1 MEGTR
6 KLLVDK
12 VNEFAN
18 SGGGG
23 GDLQPTKESI
33 ANFFQKILEYLL
45 HTFDPVW
52 GFFVQIFDGMN
63 FVESIANFFQKI
75 LEYLLHAF
83 DPVWGFFVQTFDGI
97 SWGSFVE
104 SVGNFFQ
111 KLLEYLLHA
120 FDPVWGFFVQT
131 FDGVS
136 WGSFVE
142 KFDSIWGLL
151 VEKWS
156 LIQPDSETL
165 HHWLRVGL
173 TRFLPIALLL
183 LLLSLCAYSRCFC
196 FPSFLGG
203 CFRGL
208 LLLAAPAASRFLRGT
223 GKMMK
228 APGRMGVTML
238 RASFEANPLGYF
250 RALRAGGPH
259 LS

>member
-45 HTFDPVW
+45 HT
-52 GFFVQIFDGMN
+52 
-63 FVESIANFFQKI
+63 
-75 LEYLLHAF
+75 F

-165 HHWLRVGL
+165 HHWLR
-173 TRFLPIALLL
+173 
-183 LLLSLCAYSRCFC
+183 
-196 FPSFLGG
+196 GG
-203 CFRGL
+203 
-208 LLLAAPAASRFLRGT
+208 FLRGT